1 MIILKSKLNYPYIYL
16 LIEPN
21 IVLVYQFHTTK
32 HLTSE
37 DLNKGGLFEVYEINH
52 SDEFEQFLHKEHQ
65 LIEGSSLWLSQ
76 NDMDEIVEAINRQIH
91 FYRQS
96 SNSVEYLPK
105 QQEATHIVMSES
117 AAGSLRVGLPG
128 PKTVIGIPDSFS
140 IGPLWKLHE
149 KTGQNFRNEWLYE
162 NINTEQDDY
171 EAQQKFNNTLLQIED
186 ISNDAPIYI
195 WYGENADEQTGLRFI
210 LYLLREKTNNI
221 YLMNSTKHYERF
233 FSIDDQQHCYHTG
246 QMGAEVLENLLIMSE
261 ENLPISQKEYR
272 EFLKDWEQLSET
284 KDVLR
289 LWTGDEIIG
298 LREDYYDS
306 FILETIEKLHHM
318 NKNREF
324 IKVGSVIFEVLQHS
338 KEYFNIF
345 FLEYRIRHLVYSG
358 LLELKGIPK
367 SMGHYS
373 VKIR

>member
-32 HLTSE
+32 YLTSE
-37 DLNKGGLFEVYEINH
+37 DLNEGGLFEVYEINH

-76 NDMDEIVEAINRQIH
+76 NDTNEIVEAINRQIH

-128 PKTVIGIPDSFS
+128 PKTVIGIPDSFE

-149 KTGQNFRNEWLYE
+149 KRGQIFRNEWLYE
-162 NINTEQDDY
+162 NINTELEDY
-171 EAQQKFNNTLLQIED
+171 ETQQKFVNTLLQIEN
-186 ISNDAPIYI
+186 ISNEVPIYI
-195 WYGENADEQTGLRFI
+195 WYANNASEQTGLRFI
-210 LYLLREKTNNI
+210 LYLLREKTNDI
-221 YLMNSTKHYERF
+221 YLMNATDLYEKYCNNKEKKAIF
-233 FSIDDQQHCYHTG
+233 YTG
-246 QMGAEVLENLLIMSE
+246 HINADILELLFEKYKDNSKLQFE
-261 ENLPISQKEYR
+261 ECRQFHKE
-272 EFLKDWEQLSET
+272 WEQLSDT
-284 KDVLR
+284 NDVLR
-289 LWTGDEIIG
+289 LWKDNKIIG
-298 LREDYYDS
+298 LREDHFDS
-306 FILETIEKLHHM
+306 LILESIERLHIQHGT
-318 NKNREF
+318 RVF
-324 IKVGSVIFEVLQHS
+324 IKVGVIIGKIYEHHCID
-338 KEYFNIF
+338 IF
-345 FLEYRIRHLVYSG
+345 FLEYRIRYLIYNG

-367 SMGHYS
+367 SMRHYS
-373 VKIR
+373 VKSRG